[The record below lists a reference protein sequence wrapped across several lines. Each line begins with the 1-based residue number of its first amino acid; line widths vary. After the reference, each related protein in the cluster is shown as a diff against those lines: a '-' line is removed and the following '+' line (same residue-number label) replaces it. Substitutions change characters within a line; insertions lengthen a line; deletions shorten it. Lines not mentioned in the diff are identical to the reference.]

1 MIEKITHVRTNTQDI
16 ESWIAIIDGDVV
28 GHIYMRIERDNNIKF
43 LDAWVH
49 EDHRRKGIYRT
60 LWDTRWSYVI
70 ENYKGYKVYA
80 WCKNESLPLLREK
93 GFNEGEICTYVEK
106 NI

>member
-1 MIEKITHVRTNTQDI
+1 MIEKITHVKTNTQDI

-43 LDAWVH
+43 LDACVH

>member
-16 ESWIAIIDGDVV
+16 ESWIATIDGDVV

-60 LWDTRWSYVI
+60 LWVARWSYVI

>member
-1 MIEKITHVRTNTQDI
+1 VIEKITHVRTNTQDI